1 MLLWSCNLWWM
12 NNIARLAI
20 LAAIEH
26 AFNVFPATE
35 YSSLALMCA
44 HGALL
49 LALFTSPP
57 RAAPSASEPTKKR
70 V

>member
-1 MLLWSCNLWWM
+1 M
-12 NNIARLAI
+12 NNVTRLAI
-20 LAAIEH
+20 LAAIEY

-49 LALFTSPP
+49 LALLTSPP
-57 RAAPSASEPTKKR
+57 RAASKLA
-70 V
+70 